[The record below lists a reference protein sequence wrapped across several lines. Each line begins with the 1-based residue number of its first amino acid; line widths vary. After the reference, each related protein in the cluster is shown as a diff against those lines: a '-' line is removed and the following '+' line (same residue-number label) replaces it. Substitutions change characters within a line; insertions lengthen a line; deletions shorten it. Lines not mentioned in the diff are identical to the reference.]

1 MNSAPKDST
10 CYLTAGLVSNPRT
23 IAPKDLAVAMAAN
36 PATPPPMTNIL
47 AGGNFP
53 AAVICPVK
61 NLPKFSAAKMTA
73 LYPAMLAIDDKASK
87 V

>member
-1 MNSAPKDST
+1 M
-10 CYLTAGLVSNPRT
+10 TAGLVSKPLT
-23 IAPKDLAVAMAAN
+23 IAPSDLAVAMAAK
-36 PATPPPMTNIL
+36 PATPPPMTRIL

-61 NLPKFSAAKMTA
+61 NLPKFYAAKITA
-73 LYPAMLAIDDKASK
+73 LYPAILAMEDNASN

>member
-1 MNSAPKDST
+1 M
-10 CYLTAGLVSNPRT
+10 SNPRT
-23 IAPKDLAVAMAAN
+23 MAPKLLAVAIAAS
-36 PATPPPMTNIL
+36 PATPPPMTKIL

-61 NLPKFSAAKMTA
+61 NLPKFYAAKITD
-73 LYPAMLAIDDKASK
+73 LYPAILAIDDKASN